1 MSSYISDRVK
11 EASSHQ
17 GLIVAVAA
25 AAVLFGGLSLTKVVL
40 YGALVWGV
48 WSMMKRDQIMAELE
62 TEVKLLKKELQDQ
75 AKIHD
80 RLDVAIEKLTDVS
93 NSIHRMLA
101 VHEEKIARQ
110 EEAIFEAEQKIEVR
124 RSELLIKIDE
134 LHSRVT
140 TNTKEIMTAAAA
152 QHQQQNKEIQK
163 MRDELISR
171 VGVLE
176 KWRHVLIGGS
186 IVIGFMLH
194 KFVNFG
200 S

>member
-1 MSSYISDRVK
+1 
-11 EASSHQ
+11 
-17 GLIVAVAA
+17 
-25 AAVLFGGLSLTKVVL
+25 
-40 YGALVWGV
+40 
-48 WSMMKRDQIMAELE
+48 MAELE

-80 RLDVAIEKLTDVS
+80 RLDIAIEKLTDVS

-140 TNTKEIMTAAAA
+140 TNTKEIMTAASA

-176 KWRHVLIGGS
+176 RWRHVLIGGS
-186 IVIGFMLH
+186 IVVGFMLH
-194 KFVNFG
+194 KFIDLG

>member
-1 MSSYISDRVK
+1 
-11 EASSHQ
+11 
-17 GLIVAVAA
+17 
-25 AAVLFGGLSLTKVVL
+25 
-40 YGALVWGV
+40 
-48 WSMMKRDQIMAELE
+48 MAGLE
-62 TEVKLLKKELQDQ
+62 TEVKLIKKELKDQ

-110 EEAIFEAEQKIEVR
+110 EEAIFQAEEQIEVR
-124 RSELLIKIDE
+124 RSELSKRLDE
-134 LHSRVT
+134 LHSRIT
-140 TNTKEIMTAAAA
+140 TNTKDIMSAAAT

-163 MRDELISR
+163 IKDELVSR

-194 KFVNFG
+194 KLINFG

>member
-1 MSSYISDRVK
+1 
-11 EASSHQ
+11 
-17 GLIVAVAA
+17 
-25 AAVLFGGLSLTKVVL
+25 
-40 YGALVWGV
+40 
-48 WSMMKRDQIMAELE
+48 MAELE

-140 TNTKEIMTAAAA
+140 TNTKEIMTAASA

-186 IVIGFMLH
+186 IVVGFMLH
-194 KFVNFG
+194 KFMNFG

>member
-1 MSSYISDRVK
+1 
-11 EASSHQ
+11 
-17 GLIVAVAA
+17 
-25 AAVLFGGLSLTKVVL
+25 
-40 YGALVWGV
+40 
-48 WSMMKRDQIMAELE
+48 MAELE

-80 RLDVAIEKLTDVS
+80 RLDIAIEKLTDVS

-140 TNTKEIMTAAAA
+140 TNTKEIMTAASA
-152 QHQQQNKEIQK
+152 QHQQQNKEIQR

-186 IVIGFMLH
+186 IVVGFMLH
-194 KFVNFG
+194 KFMNFG

>member
-1 MSSYISDRVK
+1 
-11 EASSHQ
+11 
-17 GLIVAVAA
+17 
-25 AAVLFGGLSLTKVVL
+25 
-40 YGALVWGV
+40 
-48 WSMMKRDQIMAELE
+48 MAELE

-80 RLDVAIEKLTDVS
+80 RLDIAIEKLTDVS

-140 TNTKEIMTAAAA
+140 TNTKEIMTAASA

-194 KFVNFG
+194 KFINFG